1 MGLSQLILLAGSLV
15 LLGVISLTIYNS
27 FNSKTDSDLYNE
39 AYITASGIGQS
50 VFDQILTK
58 SFDQNTVTTPVTSTS
73 SLTAVA
79 SLGPDAGESS
89 VLLFNDVD
97 DYKNYTR
104 VDTMSVLG
112 IFNTRVDVNYVSKM
126 NPDQIS
132 ATQTFTKRIDIF
144 VTNSYL
150 KDTLKLKYATAY

>member
-1 MGLSQLILLAGSLV
+1 MGLSQLILIAGSLV
-15 LLGVISLTIYNS
+15 LLGIISLTIYNS

-79 SLGPDAGESS
+79 SLGPDPGETS
-89 VLLFNDVD
+89 VLQFNDVD

-104 VDTMSVLG
+104 IDTMSVLG

-132 ATQTFTKRIDIF
+132 AARTFTKRIDIF

-150 KDTLKLKYATAY
+150 KDTLKIKYATAY

>member
-1 MGLSQLILLAGSLV
+1 MGLSQLILLAGSMV
-15 LLGVISLTIYNS
+15 LLGIISLTIYNS
-27 FNSKTDSDLYNE
+27 FNSKTDSVLYNE
-39 AYITASGIGQS
+39 AYITASGIAQS
-50 VFDQILTK
+50 IIDQILTK
-58 SFDQNTVTTPVTSTS
+58 SFDQNTRTSSVSSPS

-89 VLLFNDVD
+89 VLQFNDVD

-112 IFNTRVDVNYVSKM
+112 IFNTRVNVIYVNKM

-132 ATQTFTKRIDIF
+132 AAKTFTKKIDIF

-150 KDTLKLKYATAY
+150 KDTLKIKYATAY

>member
-1 MGLSQLILLAGSLV
+1 MGLSQLILIAGSLV

-79 SLGPDAGESS
+79 SLGPDTGESS

-132 ATQTFTKRIDIF
+132 AIPTFTKRIDIF

>member
-1 MGLSQLILLAGSLV
+1 MGLSQLILLAGSMV
-15 LLGVISLTIYNS
+15 LLGIISLTIYNS

-39 AYITASGIGQS
+39 AYITASGIAQS
-50 VFDQILTK
+50 IIDQILTK
-58 SFDQNTVTTPVTSTS
+58 SFDQNTRTTSVSNPS

-89 VLLFNDVD
+89 VLQFNDVD

-104 VDTMSVLG
+104 ADTMSVLG
-112 IFNTRVDVNYVSKM
+112 IFNTQVDVNYVSKM

-132 ATQTFTKRIDIF
+132 AAKTFTKRINIF
-144 VTNSYL
+144 VTNTYL
-150 KDTLKLKYATAY
+150 KDTLKIKYATAY